1 MPKKT
6 PETLRSYRWYGTA
19 HLRSFA
25 HRQRT
30 MQIGFRRKDFVGRPV
45 IGLINTW
52 SEMSTCHYHLRERAE
67 EIRRGIWRAG
77 GFPVELPA
85 MSLGEVMVK
94 PSTMFYRNFLAME
107 TEELIRS
114 HPIDGVVLMGGC
126 DKTTPALLMGAFSM
140 GLPCIFFPAGP
151 MLNGMWR
158 NQRIGVGTDS
168 KRFWDDLRGG
178 RIDEKEWREIEETM
192 TRANGTCNTMG
203 TASTMTSIVDA
214 MGLSLTGSSS
224 IPAVDSAHPRMATD
238 VGERIVGMVWEDLKP
253 TDIVNEQSIRNG
265 LITWMALGG
274 STNAAIHLVSMAKR
288 LGISITFEDMAKAAG
303 EVPVIADLMPSGR
316 FLMEDFYYA
325 GGLKALLW
333 RIRDHLNL
341 DALTVEGRT
350 LGEAIRDNAVYNDE
364 VIRPLDK
371 PLSNRPTIAILRGNL
386 APDGAVVKPSAASP
400 HLLEHTGPAVVFEG
414 YEDMTSRIDDESLDV
429 DENTVFVLRMGGPVA
444 AGLPEW
450 GDMQIPKK
458 LLRKGVRD
466 VLRVSDA
473 RMSGTRDGT
482 CVLHVSPE
490 AAVGGPLALVKDG
503 DQIRVSVS
511 EGKLELLVDEA
522 ELEHR
527 RAAWKPAPAPYERGY
542 GAMFTEHVM
551 QANEGSDFDY
561 LARPGTVKDPS
572 IY

>member
-1 MPKKT
+1 MPKKA
-6 PETLRSYRWYGTA
+6 PETLRSFRWYGTE

-30 MQIGFRRKDFVGRPV
+30 MQIGFRRSDVVGRPV
-45 IGLINTW
+45 IALINTW

-158 NQRIGVGTDS
+158 NQRIGVGTDT

-178 RIDEKEWREIEETM
+178 RISKEEWGEIEGAM

-214 MGLSLTGSSS
+214 MGLSLTGASS

-238 VGERIVGMVWEDLKP
+238 VGERIVQMVWEDLKP
-253 TDIVNEQSIRNG
+253 ADIVTDRSMRNG

-274 STNAAIHLVSMAKR
+274 STNAAVHLIGMAKR
-288 LGISITFEDMAKAAG
+288 LGLALTLDDMAEAARK
-303 EVPVIADLMPSGR
+303 VPVIADLMPSGR
-316 FLMEDFYYA
+316 YLMEDFYYA

-333 RIRDHLNL
+333 RIRDHLDL
-341 DALTVEGRT
+341 GALTVEGRT
-350 LGEAIRDNAVYNDE
+350 LGEAIEGSEVYNDE

-371 PLSNRPTIAILRGNL
+371 PLSDRPTIAVLRGNL

-400 HLLEHTGPAVVFEG
+400 HLLEHTGLAVVFDG
-414 YEDMTSRIDDESLDV
+414 YEDMAARIDDESFEV

-490 AAVGGPLALVKDG
+490 AAVGGPLALVRDG
-503 DQIRVSVS
+503 DLIRVSAS
-511 EGKLELLVDEA
+511 EGRLELLVDDD
-522 ELEHR
+522 ELERR
-527 RAAWKPAPAPYERGY
+527 RAAWTPPPPRYERGY
-542 GAMFTEHVM
+542 GVMFTKHVL

-561 LARPGTVKDPS
+561 LAAPGTVKDPS

>member
-1 MPKKT
+1 MPRKT
-6 PETLRSYRWYGTA
+6 PETLRSYRWYGTE

-30 MQIGFRRKDFVGRPV
+30 LQIGFRRKDFVGRPV

-52 SEMSTCHYHLRERAE
+52 SEMSTCHYHLRERAD

-158 NQRIGVGTDS
+158 NQRVGVGTDT
-168 KRFWDDLRGG
+168 KRFWDDLRAG
-178 RIDEKEWREIEETM
+178 RIGEQEWAEIEETM

-238 VGERIVGMVWEDLKP
+238 VGERIVEMVWEDLKP
-253 TDIVNEQSIRNG
+253 EDIVTEAAIRNG
-265 LITWMALGG
+265 LTTWMALGG
-274 STNAAIHLVSMAKR
+274 STNAAVHLIAMAKR
-288 LGISITFEDMAKAAG
+288 LRIDVGLDDMAEAARRI
-303 EVPVIADLMPSGR
+303 PVIANLMPSGKY
-316 FLMEDFYYA
+316 LMEDFYYA
-325 GGLKALLW
+325 GGLRALLW
-333 RIRDHLNL
+333 RIRDHLDL
-341 DALTVEGRT
+341 DAITVEGRT
-350 LGEAIRDNAVYNDE
+350 LGAAIEGSKVYGDD
-364 VIRPLDK
+364 VILPLET
-371 PLSNRPTIAILRGNL
+371 PLSNRPAIAIVRGNL

-400 HLLEHTGPAVVFEG
+400 HLLEHTGPAIVFDG
-414 YEDMTSRIDDESLDV
+414 YEDMTKRIDDESLDI
-429 DENTVFVLRMGGPVA
+429 DENTVYVLRMGGSVA

-458 LLRKGVRD
+458 VLRKGIRD
-466 VLRVSDA
+466 VVRVSDA

-490 AAVGGPLALVKDG
+490 AAVGGPLALVHDG
-503 DQIRVSVS
+503 DMIRLSVS
-511 EGKLELLVDEA
+511 EGSLELLVDDA
-522 ELEHR
+522 ELERR
-527 RAAWKPAPAPYERGY
+527 RAAWTPPPPAYERGY

>member
-1 MPKKT
+1 MPNS
-6 PETLRSYRWYGTA
+6 PESLRSFRWYGTE

-45 IGLINTW
+45 IGIVNTW

-67 EIRRGIWRAG
+67 EVRRGVWRAG
-77 GFPVELPA
+77 GFPIELPA

-107 TEELIRS
+107 TEELLRS
-114 HPIDGVVLMGGC
+114 HPVDGVVLMGGC

-140 GLPCIFFPAGP
+140 GLPAIFLPAGP
-151 MLNGMWR
+151 MLNGVWR
-158 NQRIGVGTDS
+158 GQRIGVGTDS

-178 RIDEKEWREIEETM
+178 RITQEEWGEIEETM

-203 TASTMTSIVDA
+203 TASTMTSIVEA
-214 MGLSLTGSSS
+214 MGLSLPGASS

-238 VGERIVGMVWEDLKP
+238 VGERIVEMVWQDLKP
-253 TDIVNEQSIRNG
+253 AGIVTDEAIENGIV
-265 LITWMALGG
+265 TWMALGG
-274 STNAAIHLVSMAKR
+274 STNAAVHLVAMARR
-288 LGISITFEDMAKAAG
+288 LGRRLSLDDMAAVARR
-303 EVPVIADLMPSGR
+303 VPVIADMMPSGR

-325 GGLKALLW
+325 GGLRALLW
-333 RIRDHLNL
+333 RIRDFLHL
-341 DALTVEGRT
+341 DAPTVSGRP
-350 LGEAIRDNAVYNDE
+350 LGDTIRNAMVHNDE
-364 VIRPLDK
+364 VIRPLDN
-371 PLSNRPTIAILRGNL
+371 PVNHRPALAVVRGNL

-400 HLLEHTGPAVVFEG
+400 HLLEHTGRAVVFDG
-414 YEDMTSRIDDESLDV
+414 YEDMSARIDDESLAV
-429 DENTVFVLRMGGPVA
+429 DETSVFVLRHGGPVA
-444 AGLPEW
+444 AGMPEW

-466 VLRVSDA
+466 ILRVSDA

-482 CVLHVSPE
+482 CVLHVAPE
-490 AAVGGPLALVKDG
+490 AAVGGPLALVRDG
-503 DQIRVSVS
+503 DPIRLSTA
-511 EGKLELLVDEA
+511 EGRLDLLVEETEMA
-522 ELEHR
+522 RR
-527 RAAWKPAPAPYERGY
+527 RAAWTAPPPSYERGY
-542 GAMFTEHVM
+542 GAMFTAHVL
-551 QANEGSDFDY
+551 QANEGADFDY

>member
-1 MPKKT
+1 MSKKT
-6 PETLRSYRWYGTA
+6 PETLRSFRWYGTE

-30 MQIGFRRKDFVGRPV
+30 MQIGFRRSDFVGRPV

-158 NQRIGVGTDS
+158 NQRIGVGTDT

-178 RIDEKEWREIEETM
+178 RISKEEWGEIEGAM

-214 MGLSLTGSSS
+214 MGLSLTGASS

-238 VGERIVGMVWEDLKP
+238 VGERIVQMVWEDLKP
-253 TDIVNEQSIRNG
+253 ADIVTDRSMRNG

-274 STNAAIHLVSMAKR
+274 STNAAVHLIGMAKR
-288 LGISITFEDMAKAAG
+288 LGLVLTLDDMAKAARK
-303 EVPVIADLMPSGR
+303 VPVIADLMPSGR
-316 FLMEDFYYA
+316 YLMEDFYYA

-333 RIRDHLNL
+333 RIRDHLDL
-341 DALTVEGRT
+341 GALTVEGRT
-350 LGEAIRDNAVYNDE
+350 LGEAIEGSEVYNDE

-371 PLSNRPTIAILRGNL
+371 PLSDRPTIAVLRGNL

-400 HLLEHTGPAVVFEG
+400 HLLEHTGLAVVFDG
-414 YEDMTSRIDDESLDV
+414 YEDMAARIDDESFEV
-429 DENTVFVLRMGGPVA
+429 DENTVFVLRMGGSVA

-490 AAVGGPLALVKDG
+490 AAVGGPLALVRDG
-503 DQIRVSVS
+503 DLIRVSAS
-511 EGKLELLVDEA
+511 EGRLELLVDDD
-522 ELEHR
+522 ELERR
-527 RAAWKPAPAPYERGY
+527 RAAWIPPPPRYERGY
-542 GAMFTEHVM
+542 GVMFTKHVL

-561 LARPGTVKDPS
+561 LAAPGTVEDPS

>member
-1 MPKKT
+1 MPKKA
-6 PETLRSYRWYGTA
+6 PETLRSFRWFGTE

-25 HRQRT
+25 HRQRM
-30 MQIGFRRKDFVGRPV
+30 MQIGFRRSDFVGRPV

-77 GFPVELPA
+77 GFPIELPA

-158 NQRIGVGTDS
+158 NQRIGVGTDT

-178 RIDEKEWREIEETM
+178 RISKEDWGEVEEAM

-214 MGLSLTGSSS
+214 MGLSLTGASS

-238 VGERIVGMVWEDLKP
+238 VGERIVEMVWEDLKP
-253 TDIVNEQSIRNG
+253 ADIVTDRSMRNG

-274 STNAAIHLVSMAKR
+274 STNAAVHLIGMAKR
-288 LGISITFEDMAKAAG
+288 LGLVLTLDDMAEAARK
-303 EVPVIADLMPSGR
+303 VPVIADLMPSGR
-316 FLMEDFYYA
+316 YLMEDFYYA

-333 RIRDHLNL
+333 RIRDHLDL
-341 DALTVEGRT
+341 GALTVEGRT
-350 LGEAIRDNAVYNDE
+350 LGEAIEGSKVYNDE

-371 PLSNRPTIAILRGNL
+371 PLSDRPTIAVLRGNL
-386 APDGAVVKPSAASP
+386 APDGAVVKSSAASP
-400 HLLEHTGPAVVFEG
+400 RLLEHTGPAVVFDG
-414 YEDMTSRIDDESLDV
+414 YEDMSARIDDESLDV
-429 DENTVFVLRMGGPVA
+429 DENTVFVLRMGGSVA

-490 AAVGGPLALVKDG
+490 AAVGGLLALVHDG
-503 DQIRVSVS
+503 DPIRVSAS
-511 EGKLELLVDEA
+511 EGRLELLVDDA
-522 ELEHR
+522 ELER
-527 RAAWKPAPAPYERGY
+527 RRSAWTPPLPRYERGY

-551 QANEGSDFDY
+551 QASEGSDFDY

>member
-1 MPKKT
+1 MSKKT
-6 PETLRSYRWYGTA
+6 PETLRSFRWYGTE

-30 MQIGFRRKDFVGRPV
+30 MQIGFRRSDFVGRPV

-158 NQRIGVGTDS
+158 NQRIGVGTDT
-168 KRFWDDLRGG
+168 KRFWDDLRGD
-178 RIDEKEWREIEETM
+178 RISKEEWDEIEGAM

-214 MGLSLTGSSS
+214 MGLSLIGASS

-238 VGERIVGMVWEDLKP
+238 VGERIVEMVWEDLKP
-253 TDIVNEQSIRNG
+253 ADIVTDRSMRNG
-265 LITWMALGG
+265 LTTWMALGG
-274 STNAAIHLVSMAKR
+274 STNAAVHLIGMAKR
-288 LGISITFEDMAKAAG
+288 LGLALTLEDMAEAARK
-303 EVPVIADLMPSGR
+303 VPVIADLMPSGR
-316 FLMEDFYYA
+316 YLMEDFYYA

-333 RIRDHLNL
+333 RIRDYLDL

-350 LGEAIRDNAVYNDE
+350 LGEAIEGSEVYSDE

-371 PLSNRPTIAILRGNL
+371 PLSDRPTIAVLRGNL

-400 HLLEHTGPAVVFEG
+400 RLLEHTGPAIVFDG
-414 YEDMTSRIDDESLDV
+414 YEDMAARIDDESLSV

-490 AAVGGPLALVKDG
+490 AAVGGPLALVRDG
-503 DQIRVSVS
+503 DLIRVSAS
-511 EGKLELLVDEA
+511 EGRLELLVNDD
-522 ELEHR
+522 ELERR
-527 RAAWKPAPAPYERGY
+527 RAAWTPPPPGYERGY
-542 GAMFTEHVM
+542 GVMFTKHVM
-551 QANEGSDFDY
+551 QANEGSDFDF

>member
-1 MPKKT
+1 MKKT
-6 PETLRSYRWYGTA
+6 PETLRSFRWFGTE

-45 IGLINTW
+45 IGIVNTW
-52 SEMSTCHYHLRERAE
+52 SEMSTCHYHLKERAE
-67 EIRRGIWRAG
+67 EVRRGVWRAG
-77 GFPVELPA
+77 GFPIELPA

-107 TEELIRS
+107 TEELLRS
-114 HPIDGVVLMGGC
+114 HPVDGVVLMGGC

-140 GLPCIFFPAGP
+140 NLPTIFMPAGP

-158 NQRIGVGTDS
+158 GQRIGVGTDS

-178 RIDEKEWREIEETM
+178 RISKEDWGEIEEAM
-192 TRANGTCNTMG
+192 TRSNGTCNTMG

-214 MGLSLTGSSS
+214 MGLSLPGASS

-238 VGERIVGMVWEDLKP
+238 VGERIVEMVWEDLKP
-253 TDIVNEQSIRNG
+253 SDLITEASFRNG
-265 LITWMALGG
+265 IVTWMALGG
-274 STNAAIHLVSMAKR
+274 STNAAVHLIAMAKR
-288 LGISITFEDMAKAAG
+288 LGLSLTLDAMVTAG
-303 EVPVIADLMPSGR
+303 RRIPVIADLMPSGR
-316 FLMEDFYYA
+316 FLMEDFHYA
-325 GGLKALLW
+325 GGLRALLW
-333 RIRDHLNL
+333 RIRDYLDL
-341 DALTVEGRT
+341 DAPTVAGRP
-350 LGEAIRDNAVYNDE
+350 LGETIRDARVFNNE
-364 VIRPLDK
+364 VIRPLDN
-371 PLSNRPTIAILRGNL
+371 PLNNRPALAVVRGNL

-400 HLLEHTGPAVVFEG
+400 HLLEHTGPALCFDG
-414 YEDMTSRIDDESLDV
+414 YEDMTKRIDDESLDL
-429 DENTVFVLRMGGPVA
+429 DENTVFVLRHGGPVA
-444 AGLPEW
+444 AGMPEW

-482 CVLHVSPE
+482 CVLHVAPE
-490 AAVGGPLALVKDG
+490 AALGGPLALVHDG
-503 DQIRVSVS
+503 DLIRVSVS
-511 EGKLELLVDEA
+511 EGRLELLVSEG
-522 ELEHR
+522 ELAQR
-527 RAAWKPAPAPYERGY
+527 RSAWTPRPLQYERGY

-551 QANEGSDFDY
+551 QANEGADFDY
-561 LARPGTVKDPS
+561 LARPGVVRDPS

>member
-6 PETLRSYRWYGTA
+6 PETLRSYRWYGTD

-25 HRQRT
+25 HRQRS

-94 PSTMFYRNFLAME
+94 PTTMFYRNFLAME

-151 MLNGMWR
+151 MLNGVWR
-158 NQRIGVGTDS
+158 DQRIGVGTDT
-168 KRFWDDLRGG
+168 KRFWDDLRAG
-178 RIDEKEWREIEETM
+178 RIGKEEWGEIEEAM
-192 TRANGTCNTMG
+192 TRSNGTCNTMG

-238 VGERIVGMVWEDLKP
+238 VGERIVEMVWEDLKP
-253 TDIVNEQSIRNG
+253 ADIVTAHTIRNG
-265 LITWMALGG
+265 LVTWMALGG
-274 STNAAIHLVSMAKR
+274 STNAAVHLIGMAKR
-288 LGISITFEDMAKAAG
+288 LGAALTLDDMAKVARQ
-303 EVPVIADLMPSGR
+303 VPVIADLMPSGR
-316 FLMEDFYYA
+316 YLMEDFHYA

-333 RIRDHLNL
+333 RIREHLTL
-341 DALTVEGRT
+341 DAQTVEGRS
-350 LGEAIRDNAVYNDE
+350 LGEAIKGSEVYNDE
-364 VIRPLDK
+364 VIRPLDR
-371 PLSNRPTIAILRGNL
+371 PLNDRPAIAVLRGNL
-386 APDGAVVKPSAASP
+386 APGGAVVKPSAASP
-400 HLLEHTGPAVVFEG
+400 QLLEHTGPAVVFEG
-414 YEDMTSRIDDESLDV
+414 YEDMTARIDDESLDV
-429 DENTVFVLRMGGPVA
+429 DENTVFVLRMGGPVG

-458 LLRKGVRD
+458 LLRKGIRD
-466 VLRVSDA
+466 VVRVSDA

-490 AAVGGPLALVKDG
+490 AAVGGPLALIQDG
-503 DQIRVSVS
+503 DPIRLSAS
-511 EGKLELLVDEA
+511 EGRLELLVEDA
-522 ELEHR
+522 ELERR
-527 RAAWKPAPAPYERGY
+527 RAAWKPPAPAYERGY
-542 GAMFTEHVM
+542 GVMFAEHVL
-551 QANEGSDFDY
+551 QANEGGDFDY
-561 LARPGTVKDPS
+561 LARPGKIKDPS